1 MVFAKTRPRVWRSET
16 NTYDFTAMSE
26 YQYYEFLAIDRPL
39 TAAQV
44 DEVGNYSTRAA
55 ITPTSFIN
63 EYNYGGGF
71 RGNTDEFLT
80 KYFDAM
86 VYITNWGTHQ
96 FAFRVPK
103 NLIDLKAVEP
113 YCTDR
118 IFDVRP
124 AGAYYIFDITLE
136 EDEGGEWE
144 EGSGYMASLAGIRA
158 EVISGD
164 RRPLFIAWLADLQ
177 MEVIDPDEPMPPIP
191 PGLRKLTA
199 SQQSLVD
206 FLKIDHQLV
215 RMVAATSTDAPAIPA
230 FDIGAAL
237 ARIPVADKDAWL
249 KELIESDD
257 PHAGLRIK
265 LKLKAAV
272 LPRAESTDSNSN
284 IKAGELLERYKS
296 YTRELDEQLRL
307 QNEMKRK
314 NEAAKA
320 AAARGE
326 HLDRLAKNIP
336 AAWRNID
343 QMIGL
348 KSQEGYRQ
356 AVEVIKDLRDLSRRP
371 RGDAAGFA
379 AQLSNRLA
387 DHARKGRFVEM
398 VQKAGLSG

>member
-1 MVFAKTRPRVWRSET
+1 
-16 NTYDFTAMSE
+16 MSE

-39 TAAQV
+39 TKAQV
-44 DEVGNYSTRAA
+44 NEVGHYSTRAT

-103 NLIDLKAVEP
+103 NLIDLKSIEP

-118 IFDVRP
+118 ILDVRP
-124 AGAYYIFDITLE
+124 AGAFYIFDINLE
-136 EDEGGEWE
+136 EEEGGEWE

-164 RRPLFIAWLADLQ
+164 RRPLFIAWLAALQ
-177 MEVIDPDEPMPPIP
+177 LENVDMEEPMPPIP

-215 RMVAATSTDAPAIPA
+215 RMVAALSTEAASVPA
-230 FDIGAAL
+230 FDLGTAL
-237 ARIPVADKDAWL
+237 ARISVADKDAWL

-257 PHAGLRIK
+257 PHAAMRIK
-265 LKLKAAV
+265 LKLQAAV
-272 LPRAESTDSNSN
+272 MPPPASVDAASTMR
-284 IKAGELLERYKS
+284 AGELLEKYR
-296 YTRELDEQLRL
+296 TRVRELDEQLLL
-307 QNEMKRK
+307 QEEIKRK
-314 NEAAKA
+314 KVVASA
-320 AAARGE
+320 AAAREE

-336 AAWRNID
+336 GAWRNID

-356 AVEVIKDLRDLSRRP
+356 AVELMKDLRDLSRRP
-371 RGDAAGFA
+371 GGDAAGFQT
-379 AQLSNRLA
+379 QLSNRLA

-398 VQKAGLSG
+398 VREAGLSG